1 MMDYK
6 EMAEIVTKEVDAILE
21 RKKIRAMRIKKV
33 SLAVSGLCAAVI
45 VCVGAWH
52 FSSNMKKP
60 DDSFNNS
67 GIISETETTT
77 ANAVTTAKVTTFT
90 FTTTETKAAKTT
102 VKTTTAIATSE
113 VSKNTARTSSSV
125 SVTSVKATS
134 SATKIPSVSSTTKTI
149 TTQIQ
154 TTGVQN
160 LTTATGIITQSPQTT
175 QTTNLRDAFRDATA
189 TVGIKKNGTYVDYEK
204 QNTLIEPERI
214 GERITDSAVTIL
226 FSDSTKSVV
235 TMNVYKINDVYMEE
249 AVAVRLMDGYIY
261 TDDFYLFI
269 DPKSSD
275 ISSDKQQ
282 STDINENEIIS
293 EKLKNDINAGLEK
306 IDVMM
311 WCTFKVDYSK
321 LTSETNKATE
331 EYKKSLDT
339 SIYSV
344 EEINTMAGAFKE
356 EIYQKMY
363 QEAYAAKTKE
373 VCDFIGIDVSEANF
387 TGTTL
392 RCTLTPEQ
400 IYRIAGT
407 DLIKGRVI
415 EQSEFGSIEDKG

>member
-52 FSSNMKKP
+52 FSSNMKKL

-235 TMNVYKINDVYMEE
+235 TMNVYKINDVDIEE

-356 EIYQKMY
+356 EVYQKVY

>member
-235 TMNVYKINDVYMEE
+235 TMNVYKINDVDMEE

-311 WCTFKVDYSK
+311 WCTFKVDYYK
-321 LTSETNKATE
+321 LTSESNKATE